1 MKLETWTGRL
11 TGFLLLAGCSAPAP
25 MGEDSMPS
33 ARRLGAADFEVVGD
47 AASVAP
53 AVLYYKAYR
62 FDARKSVYVTERGGR
77 LRGFLTHRDRA
88 GYRMLPDGS
97 YDDGQFNRVELVPL
111 EDRKQRPVIM
121 SISAAPDGTSVLGLE
136 DEDSSPRLR
145 LVITFK
151 DRSFL
156 GVLSEREMLSE
167 LPCMDASARRGS
179 ITDLLRCIGLTGSGG
194 DGGGSAGGSA
204 LTGSGGLLGEP
215 DCKDNPLG
223 PVTQQS
229 PNPAEVE
236 RRINQLRDEMN
247 QAIAERNRQ
256 TSESARRA
264 HQDYINQLAGEL
276 RHLEAL
282 QDAREAL
289 KALRDPSRVP
299 PATKKEIH
307 RAEDRIQMEEGLVER
322 YHERVKA
329 SLREL
334 NRQRRQ
340 SGGGGRSPS
349 LVDTGEAAPIADPR
363 CQGRKVDA
371 ARGTLFTNRDFC
383 GDDDPLTCLRRQE
396 DSIYGLTEGQCWTET
411 GPDDRT
417 MLVCKERERQH
428 PDADPASGADEPP
441 RCEATDVDC
450 FTDPV
455 APRYSSRGIA
465 TRYFDLTPMA
475 DVIAALCASGGCPDP
490 AERP

>member
-1 MKLETWTGRL
+1 MKLETLTGRFAGL
-11 TGFLLLAGCSAPAP
+11 LLLAGCSTPAP

-33 ARRLGAADFEVVGD
+33 ARRLGAADFEVVAD

-53 AVLYYKAYR
+53 VALYYKTYR
-62 FDARKSVYVTERGGR
+62 FDARTSVYVAERGGQ
-77 LRGFLTHRDRA
+77 LQGFLTHRDRA
-88 GYRMLPDGS
+88 GYRLLPDGS

-121 SISAAPDGTSVLGLE
+121 SISAAPDGTTVFGLE
-136 DEDSSPRLR
+136 DADSSPRLR
-145 LVITFK
+145 LVITFR
-151 DRSFL
+151 DHSFL

-194 DGGGSAGGSA
+194 DGGGAGGGSA
-204 LTGSGGLLGEP
+204 LPGSGGLLGEP

-223 PVTQQS
+223 PATQQS
-229 PNPAEVE
+229 PNPAEVQ
-236 RRINQLRDEMN
+236 RRIDQVRDDMN
-247 QAIAERNRQ
+247 KAIAERDRQ
-256 TSESARRA
+256 TSDSARQA
-264 HQDYINQLAGEL
+264 YQDYINQLAGEL
-276 RHLEAL
+276 RHLRAL

-289 KALRDPSRVP
+289 KELRDPSREP
-299 PATKKEIH
+299 PANKKEIH
-307 RAEDRIQMEEGLVER
+307 HAEDRIQMEEGLVER

-334 NRQRRQ
+334 NRQRQ
-340 SGGGGRSPS
+340 SGGGAHSPS
-349 LVDTGEAAPIADPR
+349 LVDAGEAAPVADPR

-411 GPDDRT
+411 GPDDRPT
-417 MLVCKERERQH
+417 LVCKERERQH
-428 PDADPASGADEPP
+428 PGEGPASGSDEPP

-455 APRYSSRGIA
+455 APRFSNRRIA

>member
-1 MKLETWTGRL
+1 MRLERL
-11 TGFLLLAGCSAPAP
+11 TGHLAGILLLAGCSTPAS

-33 ARRLGAADFEVVGD
+33 SRRLDAADLEIVRE
-47 AASVAP
+47 AASVSP
-53 AVLYYKAYR
+53 TLLHYKVYR
-62 FDARKSVYVTERGGR
+62 FDARKSLYVAERGGR
-77 LRGFLTHRDRA
+77 LMGFLSHRNRA
-88 GYRMLPDGS
+88 GYRLLPDGS
-97 YDDGQFNRVELVPL
+97 YDDGQFNRVQLVPL
-111 EDRKQRPVIM
+111 QDRNQQPVIM

-136 DEDSSPRLR
+136 DKDSAPRLR
-145 LVITFK
+145 LVVLFK
-151 DRSFL
+151 DRAFL
-156 GVLSEREMLSE
+156 GVLSEREMLGE

-179 ITDLLRCIGLTGSGG
+179 ITDLLRCVGLTGSGG
-194 DGGGSAGGSA
+194 EGSGPGGGSQLPEG
-204 LTGSGGLLGEP
+204 GGLLGEP

-223 PVTQQS
+223 PATQQS
-229 PNPAEVE
+229 PNPAEVQ
-236 RRINQLRDEMN
+236 RRINQVRDEMN
-247 QAIAERNRQ
+247 RAIAERDRQ

-264 HQDYINQLAGEL
+264 LQDYINQLAGEL
-276 RHLEAL
+276 RHLRAL

-289 KALRDPSRVP
+289 KALRDPGRVP

-307 RAEDRIQMEEGLVER
+307 HAEDRVQMEEGLVQR
-322 YHERVKA
+322 YHERVKS

-340 SGGGGRSPS
+340 GLPVSSPS
-349 LVDTGEAAPIADPR
+349 LVDTGEAPPVTDPR

-411 GPDDRT
+411 GPDDRP

-428 PDADPASGADEPP
+428 PDDDLESGPDEPS

-455 APRYSSRGIA
+455 APRYSNRRIA

-490 AERP
+490 AAH